1 MVVETTNYLIDN
13 YERIKGI
20 NETVSERNI
29 EIKRLENELADEMDK
44 MTIDIEKAVQKITEL
59 AEVRFNNA
67 PECDYSAID
76 EKIKKELSI
85 HPKVEKPD
93 VRLLKDIVK
102 RIAYFKDKTIEMELI
117 NGYKVPGG
125 EHK

>member
-1 MVVETTNYLIDN
+1 M
-13 YERIKGI
+13 
-20 NETVSERNI
+20 
-29 EIKRLENELADEMDK
+29 
-44 MTIDIEKAVQKITEL
+44 IDIEKAVQKITEL
-59 AEVRFNNA
+59 AEVRFENA